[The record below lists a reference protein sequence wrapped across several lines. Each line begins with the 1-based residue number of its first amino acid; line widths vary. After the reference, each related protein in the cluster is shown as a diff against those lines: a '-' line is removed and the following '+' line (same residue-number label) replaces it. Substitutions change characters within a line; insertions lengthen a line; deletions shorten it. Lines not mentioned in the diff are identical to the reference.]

1 MSVLLV
7 FRWLV
12 PLFALAVAA
21 TVWLVGGPLAAGLCM
36 VAFLLGV
43 VTCELHHMRWT
54 SVEEPTAASDSAFLA
69 LMAASGQTAPVEAA
83 APPSAPEPPPPP
95 PKRNFRLTCQDLAI
109 GSGEIRLELVAR
121 HRLHVDAAARPRDGV
136 GRPEPARAACTEA
149 VESQPPMSELPEPE
163 VAEPVLQLEPDM
175 VELLLVPVP
184 ESRPE
189 PRPEPQAEPTSTLSA
204 GAPRPGLGNSEVP
217 PPRVT
222 VLAAP
227 GPDRKRAVSEAFR
240 SSYVSR
246 SPR

>member
-1 MSVLLV
+1 MSGLLV

-69 LMAASGQTAPVEAA
+69 LMAAGGQMAPREAA

-121 HRLHVDAAARPRDGV
+121 RRLHLEAAARPREGV
-136 GRPEPARAACTEA
+136 GRPEPARAACAEA
-149 VESQPPMSELPEPE
+149 VESQPPMSELPESEVPE
-163 VAEPVLQLEPDM
+163 SVLQLEPDM
-175 VELLLVPVP
+175 VELLLVPV
-184 ESRPE
+184 PE

-204 GAPRPGLGNSEVP
+204 GAPRHGLGNSEVP